1 MPGSREQ
8 LLRGWR
14 ERWEGPVVGWDFSEF
29 GDGFD
34 PDEPPWQYEVVARG
48 LLQRARHV
56 LDLGTGGGEVLL
68 RLADALPP
76 DTVATEGWAV
86 NLPVATAALQPHA
99 IAVVRYD
106 AEADDRLPFDDRR
119 FDLVLDRHE
128 AYDAQEVWRVLRD
141 GGIFCTQQVDGR
153 DAQHV
158 RQLFGADS
166 IYADV
171 TLERCR
177 DDLEQTGFDVERA
190 ETWLGT
196 LTFPDIAMFV
206 RYLAFVPWEAPDDF
220 SVERYAEV
228 LLSLHEAIDA
238 GTPLVVPKRRFL
250 LVARR
255 A

>member
-1 MPGSREQ
+1 MLGSREQ

-14 ERWEGPVVGWDFSEF
+14 ERWEAPVIGWDFSEF

-34 PDEPPWQYEVVARG
+34 TEHPPWDYDEVARA
-48 LLQRARHV
+48 LLRRARHV

-76 DTVATEGWAV
+76 DTVATEGWPP
-86 NLPVATAALQPHA
+86 NLSVAAAALRPRS
-99 IAVVRYD
+99 IPVVRYD

-128 AYDAQEVWRVLRD
+128 AYDGREVWRVLRP
-141 GGIFCTQQVDGR
+141 GAVFCTQQVDGR

-158 RQLFGADS
+158 RRMFGADS
-166 IYADV
+166 PYADV
-171 TLERCR
+171 TLDRCQ
-177 DDLEQTGFDVERA
+177 DDLEQTGFEVERSEEWA
-190 ETWLGT
+190 GT
-196 LTFPDIAMFV
+196 LTFSDVATFV

-220 SVERYAEV
+220 SVDGYADV
-228 LLSLHEAIDA
+228 LLSVHGAIAD
-238 GTPLVVPKRRFL
+238 GEPLVVPKRRFL
-250 LVARR
+250 IVARR